1 MTAARLQELTTAG
14 PLAGGQLT
22 AAVHGQPQGAGGQEP
37 ESKLSLLPS
46 RVRLD
51 LSTWLATPPEHEGL
65 EPPWNYTLLMVLIY
79 MAYNIFC
86 INEAILYPSPP
97 THTHF

>member
-1 MTAARLQELTTAG
+1 MDSLKELVAKSQRASC
-14 PLAGGQLT
+14 P
-22 AAVHGQPQGAGGQEP
+22 
-37 ESKLSLLPS
+37 SLPS

-65 EPPWNYTLLMVLIY
+65 EPPWDYTLLMVLIY